1 MDPLRIRHV
10 AAMVQLATAAPTK
23 PDLPELKKFRIKQGQ
38 VPRLSE
44 KSNSVNAMKRTFTL
58 LALLLIPP
66 VALHAAESEPAG
78 AKPAKKAWPEP
89 VVVEPDYDGR
99 LLPAP
104 AGALILFDGRDTSA
118 WKRWR
123 FTGAP
128 ELVDVFP
135 WKVENGHI
143 EVVHKAG
150 RIVTREP
157 VITSGHLHI
166 EWATPEKVKGN
177 GQGRGNNGVFI
188 EGFPEVQ
195 ILDSHHNKTYPDGQA
210 AALYGIRP
218 PMVNASRG
226 PGLWQSYDI
235 HVQRAKL
242 EKGKVTQPATITV
255 YHNNVLVQDKVKVSG
270 HLQAGTLN
278 FQDRQPVRFRNIWFL
293 PAK

>member
-1 MDPLRIRHV
+1 
-10 AAMVQLATAAPTK
+10 
-23 PDLPELKKFRIKQGQ
+23 
-38 VPRLSE
+38 
-44 KSNSVNAMKRTFTL
+44 MKRTFTL
-58 LALLLIPP
+58 LTLLLIPP

-89 VVVEPDYDGR
+89 AVVEPDYDGQ
-99 LLPAP
+99 LVPAP
-104 AGALILFDGRDTSA
+104 AGALVLFDGRNTNA

-177 GQGRGNNGVFI
+177 AQGRGNNGVFI

-195 ILDSHHNKTYPDGQA
+195 SSISTTTRLSGRPGSGSLRDPAANGQR
-210 AALYGIRP
+210 LTWP
-218 PMVNASRG
+218 
-226 PGLWQSYDI
+226 
-235 HVQRAKL
+235 
-242 EKGKVTQPATITV
+242 
-255 YHNNVLVQDKVKVSG
+255 
-270 HLQAGTLN
+270 GTLAM
-278 FQDRQPVRFRNIWFL
+278 L
-293 PAK
+293 